1 MLGYVHHFSSLSL
14 ISHTCSLQRL
24 KSKGLRDHL
33 VNVQSSDQLGFFAK
47 VLNVSSQNNV
57 VRLAV
62 DVQKENYHLMDLDS
76 FPVIE
81 LVGVQRLN
89 L

>member
-1 MLGYVHHFSSLSL
+1 MFGHL
-14 ISHTCSLQRL
+14 IIS
-24 KSKGLRDHL
+24 
-33 VNVQSSDQLGFFAK
+33 FFAK
-47 VLNVSSQNNV
+47 VLNVSSRKNV

-62 DVQKENYHLMDLDS
+62 DVQKETYHLMDLDS

-89 L
+89 LQAYILLYV